1 MTTSGW
7 SPDDDGAGPPA
18 GGDPVCW
25 LTRVCPE
32 CGRFI
37 EDTRVDPD
45 SHCPAPAEPT
55 ASERLRALDPVQDCG
70 PGDG

>member
-1 MTTSGW
+1 MTT
-7 SPDDDGAGPPA
+7 PPHPPGDEQPVTESQS

-37 EDTRVDPD
+37 EDTRVDPE
-45 SHCPAPAEPT
+45 SHCPT
-55 ASERLRALDPVQDCG
+55 STK
-70 PGDG
+70 